1 MTFIEVLNHIR
12 EKDLQKF
19 LQTIKEKEEKKNN
32 KNLDEYME
40 KVCHYLNAFIK
51 WFDDIDGRNSNKKM
65 KK

>member
-1 MTFIEVLNHIR
+1 
-12 EKDLQKF
+12 

-32 KNLDEYME
+32 KNLDKYME
-40 KVCHYLNAFIK
+40 KVFHYLNKFIK